1 MLSPHSCVRQF
12 EADPVLWQCL
22 CSSLLLSV
30 GPFPAFYILFRDER
44 NYSTENGLR
53 ATGLVGVVS
62 VVRRDMFRERRSR
75 DSLSR
80 DAQWRVACG
89 V

>member
-1 MLSPHSCVRQF
+1 MAMPLFIVAPFGR
-12 EADPVLWQCL
+12 
-22 CSSLLLSV
+22 
-30 GPFPAFYILFRDER
+30 PFPAFYILFRDER

-62 VVRRDMFRERRSR
+62 VVMRDMFRERRSR
-75 DSLSR
+75 DGFSH

-89 V
+89 VRREQFTASV